1 MSIAVIQMVSQDDV
15 TANLA
20 AARRLLEQAAE
31 GGARLAVLPENFAA
45 MGRRDLAELG
55 RAEARGNGPILPW
68 LNSAARDLRLWIVAG
83 TLPLPPDGQ
92 PEAKANACSLLIDEH
107 GERVARYDKLH
118 LFDVDVADARGRYR
132 ESDDYAFGQKIVV
145 ADTPVGR
152 LGLTVCYDLR
162 FPELYTAPRPCHRD
176 PVLPAGGRTGWRS
189 PTGPG
194 DVRPFGHRRSLGP
207 GPGRAAA
214 GRSGAA
220 GGARRRRTGGYPP
233 AHAGGGAQTI
243 FPAGRTAAGAY
254 GVNMSELLSSVSQ
267 QLLAP
272 GGLELDSLPGI
283 LHELNG
289 PGIDAADLYFQSQ
302 VSESWMLEDGIVK
315 EGSFNL
321 DQGVG
326 VRAQSGE
333 KTGFAYSNAI
343 TAEALKQAAVAARS
357 ISRAGQNGSVQAFKA
372 VVPARLYA
380 GENPLDVLSRAEK
393 VELLK
398 QIDAATR
405 ALDPRIQQVTVSMAG
420 VWEQILVAASDGSLA
435 ADIRPLVRFNVSV
448 IVEQNGR
455 RERGGHGGGGR
466 TDYRYFLQEDRAMG
480 YAREALRQALVNL
493 EAIPAPAGTLP
504 VVMGAGWSGVLLH
517 EAVGHGL
524 EGDFNRKGSSAYS
537 GRVGEKVASSLCTIV
552 DDGTL
557 AGRRGSLSVDD
568 EGTPSNCN
576 VLIENGVL
584 KGYMQDKL
592 NARLMGVA
600 RTGNGR
606 RESYAH
612 LPMPRMTNTYMLA
625 GESDPQ
631 EIIASVEK
639 GIYCANLGG
648 GQVDITSGKFV
659 FSTSEAY
666 LIENGRITTPVKG
679 ATLIGNGPEA
689 MSRVSMVGND
699 LALDSGVGTCGK
711 DGQSVPVGVG
721 QPTLK
726 IDAITVGGTGA

>member
-1 MSIAVIQMVSQDDV
+1 MNNMLVSV
-15 TANLA
+15 
-20 AARRLLEQAAE
+20 
-31 GGARLAVLPENFAA
+31 
-45 MGRRDLAELG
+45 
-55 RAEARGNGPILPW
+55 
-68 LNSAARDLRLWIVAG
+68 S
-83 TLPLPPDGQ
+83 
-92 PEAKANACSLLIDEH
+92 EH
-107 GERVARYDKLH
+107 L
-118 LFDVDVADARGRYR
+118 
-132 ESDDYAFGQKIVV
+132 
-145 ADTPVGR
+145 
-152 LGLTVCYDLR
+152 
-162 FPELYTAPRPCHRD
+162 
-176 PVLPAGGRTGWRS
+176 
-189 PTGPG
+189 
-194 DVRPFGHRRSLGP
+194 LGP
-207 GPGRAAA
+207 GGL
-214 GRSGAA
+214 
-220 GGARRRRTGGYPP
+220 TIEHLP
-233 AHAGGGAQTI
+233 A
-243 FPAGRTAAGAY
+243 
-254 GVNMSELLSSVSQ
+254 V
-267 QLLAP
+267 LAD
-272 GGLELDSLPGI
+272 LA
-283 LHELNG
+283 G

-302 VSESWMLEDGIVK
+302 VSETWALEDGIVK

-343 TAEALKQAAVAARS
+343 TADALSQAARAARS
-357 ISRAGQNGSVQAFKA
+357 ISRAGQHGRIQAFSSPLITA
-372 VVPARLYA
+372 LYA
-380 GENPLDVLSRAEK
+380 PDNPLDVLGRAEK

-398 QIDAATR
+398 RIDVATR
-405 ALDPRIQQVTVSMAG
+405 ALDPRIKQVTVSLAG
-420 VWEQILVAASDGSLA
+420 VWDRILVAASDGSLG

-466 TDYRYFLQEDRAMG
+466 TDYRYFLERYGNGEERAMG

-493 EAIPAPAGTLP
+493 EAIAAPAGSMP

-537 GRVGEKVASSLCTIV
+537 GRVGERVASSLCTIV

-557 AGRRGSLSVDD
+557 AGRRGSLSMDD
-568 EGTPSNCN
+568 EGTGTQCTT
-576 VLIENGVL
+576 LIENGVL

-600 RTGNGR
+600 ATGNGR

-625 GESDPQ
+625 GESDPE
-631 EIIASVEK
+631 EIIRSVKK

-666 LIENGRITTPVKG
+666 LIEDGKITAPVKG

-689 MSRVSMVGND
+689 MSKVSMVGND

-726 IDAITVGGTGA
+726 IDAITVGGTGG